1 NPITFSAVRATECG
15 GTVTET
21 WTATDACGRP
31 LASVSRTITVNPAA
45 LPTMTAPGPINV
57 ACGAVPA
64 ASTITFTNGLTGTCL
79 ITGTSNPSTFSAL
92 PATGCG
98 GTVTETWTATDA
110 CGRAL
115 ASVSRTITVDPAAL
129 PTMTAPGPIN
139 VACGSV
145 PAASTITF
153 TNGLTGTCLITGTS
167 NPSTFSALPA
177 TGRSD

>member
-1 NPITFSAVRATECG
+1 
-15 GTVTET
+15 
-21 WTATDACGRP
+21 
-31 LASVSRTITVNPAA
+31 
-45 LPTMTAPGPINV
+45 MTAPGPINV

-64 ASTITFTNGLTGTCL
+64 ASTITFTNGLTGSCL

-110 CGRAL
+110 CGRPL

-139 VACGSV
+139 VACGAV
-145 PAASTITF
+145 PAASTIK
-153 TNGLTGTCLITGTS
+153 IR
-167 NPSTFSALPA
+167 SASSRNSLY
-177 TGRSD
+177 T